1 MYQLEI
7 NILSSH
13 FFFTFLVGKRMQ
25 VGVRRNKE
33 LFSQQDEIRT
43 CVSAIGSIGQISL
56 LKTTTFSKNYL
67 KVFCAGH
74 WR

>member
-56 LKTTTFSKNYL
+56 LKTKFSKNYL